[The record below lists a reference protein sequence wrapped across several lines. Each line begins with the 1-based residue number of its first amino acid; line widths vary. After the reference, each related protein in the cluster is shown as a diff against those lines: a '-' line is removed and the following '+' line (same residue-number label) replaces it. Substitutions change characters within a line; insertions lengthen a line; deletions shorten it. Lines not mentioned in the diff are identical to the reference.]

1 MSGTFVPTTSSV
13 LNLLQKAIERQVE
26 DNVPRTT
33 PLLSVLKRNSG
44 VTKMA
49 NNTFYVTEWVGNFSN
64 VVQAA
69 AGATLTGGDAANIQL
84 NVSAKRL
91 YSHVVVD
98 EMTVESMK
106 NVPKGALKGF
116 VSSYAQRMELGIGRE
131 MNRTFNGDGDG
142 AVARANGS
150 SGGGTALTVQA
161 LDADTSDLLPTQ
173 YIEAGD
179 YIKIGSGAAVQVT
192 SISGDVLTI
201 SASRAWSDEDDI
213 IKATSDGGSA
223 SEMAGL
229 KELIVN
235 TGTVQGVNV
244 ANYKNMQAY
253 VDNESHSIASTAEQ
267 YMNLA
272 YLKTVGYKVSQQLIG
287 LCNLTVFNA
296 WAKIL
301 TALKST
307 ARTDENIMGGIN
319 LQGDK
324 KDMPFLRFF
333 QGKTYL
339 DIDTW
344 TNHWFNLDP
353 ESMTIGD
360 LGGGVKFAT
369 APDGTQKW
377 SRVNSLVPSFEATLR
392 FYGNLIMKNPKAN
405 AVLTGLTA

>member
-1 MSGTFVPTTSSV
+1 
-13 LNLLQKAIERQVE
+13 
-26 DNVPRTT
+26 
-33 PLLSVLKRNSG
+33 
-44 VTKMA
+44 
-49 NNTFYVTEWVGNFSN
+49 VGNFSN

-106 NVPKGALKGF
+106 NVPKGALKNF

-360 LGGGVKFAT
+360 LGGGVKFST
-369 APDGTQKW
+369 APDRTQKW